1 MTNKKE
7 IAKEASATAVAASA
21 LSLAR
26 AVTEEVTKRP
36 QSSERGR
43 NGFLET
49 AFLGYTTEK
58 KGNSKEWCGI
68 RHVKNY
74 LTLSS
79 DY

>member
-7 IAKEASATAVAASA
+7 IAKEASATAVAAIA

-43 NGFLET
+43 NGFLPSN
-49 AFLGYTTEK
+49 GYTPIETKMIQRK
-58 KGNSKEWCGI
+58 KVE
-68 RHVKNY
+68 R
-74 LTLSS
+74 
-79 DY
+79 